1 MVWSSV
7 ASTVPGDSHP
17 IQAPTPTPLSNHE
30 GERFSFDI
38 KLFDPIAIRLNF
50 LFTKVFV
57 ALISVVAL
65 WSFSAAL
72 PAEEKFQSREIVD
85 EVDPRIFELEYE
97 LTPLKSLKKRE
108 AEQASDLEAFNL
120 DTEEPLKRTKRNA
133 FFGSGINNNKKS
145 YRLRR
150 FRYQVGSY
158 GQFPHH

>member
-1 MVWSSV
+1 MVVGLEDELRVSSKYKTHRLRWFGHQLLQPSLV
-7 ASTVPGDSHP
+7 IH
-17 IQAPTPTPLSNHE
+17 IQS
-30 GERFSFDI
+30 
-38 KLFDPIAIRLNF
+38 KLQLQLLYLIM
-50 LFTKVFV
+50 KVFV